1 MLKFFFFN
9 AVHLSG
15 TKYGCGVG
23 GCGACTVMISTYDPV
38 TKQIQYPRTDI
49 WK

>member
-1 MLKFFFFN
+1 MLKIFFFN

-15 TKYGCGVG
+15 TKYGCG
-23 GCGACTVMISTYDPV
+23 ACTVMISTYDPV
-38 TKQIQYPRTDI
+38 AKQIQYSRTDI